1 MRLAIG
7 DIHGC
12 FKTFRKL
19 IEDII
24 HLGKSDTLYLVGDY
38 IDRGPESME
47 VVDYIIQLKDEGY
60 NLQPVRGN
68 HEEMLID
75 AYKDQSP
82 ENFRLW
88 MMNGAESTLKS
99 YDIASYSVMGS
110 ASLNELPE
118 HHTSFFKKLPYYI
131 MLDDF
136 IIVHAGI
143 NFEAEEPFSDYR
155 SMVWCRDC
163 ENDLIKSKNRIV
175 IHGHTPTPLEELN
188 FHDNMDKEKQI
199 NLDTG
204 CVYKTFT
211 GMGNLTA
218 MDLDSFQI
226 YNAENI
232 DF

>member
-12 FKTFRKL
+12 FRTFRKL
-19 IEDII
+19 LEDVIQFGKDDII
-24 HLGKSDTLYLVGDY
+24 YLVGDY
-38 IDRGPESME
+38 IDRGTGSKQ
-47 VVDYIIQLKDEGY
+47 VVDYIIQLQNNGF

-68 HEEMLID
+68 HEEMLLD
-75 AYKDQSP
+75 AYNNQTPD
-82 ENFRLW
+82 NFMLW

-118 HHTSFFKKLPYYI
+118 YHISFFKKLPYYVL
-131 MLDDF
+131 LDDY

-163 ENDLIKSKNRIV
+163 ENDLIKSGNRIV
-175 IHGHTPTPLEELN
+175 VHGHTPTPIEEL
-188 FHDNMDKEKQI
+188 KAPGKLQIEKQI

-204 CVYKTFT
+204 CVYNTFT

-218 MDLDSFQI
+218 VDLDSLQV
-226 YNAENI
+226 YNTENI